1 MADRS
6 IVDVGK
12 FLQKYGLKVGEN
24 PAFGGVSNVHAEGS
38 YHYAPG
44 GEAIDVTD
52 WRPDMAPAYE
62 GGTPKSWKQRTGELA
77 WRAKKL
83 GTFAETFGPGDKGH
97 DTHVHLAL
105 PGKAPLSDQQ
115 LEWLATGRYKTPE
128 GKLTDVI
135 PGQAPTIP
143 TQQQAQ
149 KNQPIQNQNT
159 GNTFVLI
166 PGTPN
171 DVSSSNRSE
180 DFLTNYITKDYI
192 TKALSSNVL
201 APKTSFNP
209 MQALFDKYSVEIFNA
224 QPNYLV

>member
-6 IVDVGK
+6 IVDVGN

-24 PAFGGVSNVHAEGS
+24 PAFGGVSGVHAKDS

-44 GEAIDVTD
+44 GAAIDVTD

-62 GGTPKSWKQRTGELA
+62 GGTPKSWKQRTGELS

-83 GTFAETFGPGDKGH
+83 GTFAETFGPGDPGH

-128 GKLTDVI
+128 GKLTDVM

-149 KNQPIQNQNT
+149 QSQPIQNQST

-166 PGTPN
+166 PGTPGGEPT
-171 DVSSSNRSE
+171 DVLSNLKQFMVSRG
-180 DFLTNYITKDYI
+180 
-192 TKALSSNVL
+192 LSS
-201 APKTSFNP
+201 TSLPAASTSQENP
-209 MQALFDKYSVEIFNA
+209 YISQMQKILSA
-224 QPNYLV
+224 QSNYLS

>member
-6 IVDVGK
+6 IVDVGR
-12 FLQKYGLKVGEN
+12 FLQKYLKVGEN
-24 PAFGGVSNVHAEGS
+24 PAFGGVSDVHAKDS

-44 GEAIDVTD
+44 GAAIDVTD

-62 GGTPKSWKQRTGELA
+62 GGTPKSWKQRTGELS

-83 GTFAETFGPGDKGH
+83 GTFAETFGPGDPGH

-128 GKLTDVI
+128 GKLTDVM

-143 TQQQAQ
+143 TQQQEQ
-149 KNQPIQNQNT
+149 QSQPIQNQST
-159 GNTFVLI
+159 GNTFVLV
-166 PGTPN
+166 PGVPGQAKDN
-171 DVSSSNRSE
+171 SDFLFDYLSKSSSFNQPKIKSTV
-180 DFLTNYITKDYI
+180 DPMSLLSQAFKTDYLT
-192 TKALSSNVL
+192 
-201 APKTSFNP
+201 
-209 MQALFDKYSVEIFNA
+209 
-224 QPNYLV
+224 